1 MGQGE
6 FSVPI
11 GGVVT
16 HHDGNRVKIVDDEG
30 EVNLFCRYILVKKTG
45 VLWKISIKRLMDKFL

>member
-30 EVNLFCRYILVKKTG
+30 EVNLFFRC
-45 VLWKISIKRLMDKFL
+45 IS